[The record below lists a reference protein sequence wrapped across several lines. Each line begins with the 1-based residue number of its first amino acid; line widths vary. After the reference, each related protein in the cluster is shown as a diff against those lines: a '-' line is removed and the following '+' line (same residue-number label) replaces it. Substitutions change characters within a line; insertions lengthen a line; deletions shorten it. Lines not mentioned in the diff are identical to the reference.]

1 LSHSQWQQGLN
12 QPAQGWGKATVMVSL
27 YSNETLTKKL
37 VPEWVIAMIG
47 LTMILFG
54 GNIFWSLD
62 LESMSKI
69 LSGA

>member
-1 LSHSQWQQGLN
+1 
-12 QPAQGWGKATVMVSL
+12 MVSL